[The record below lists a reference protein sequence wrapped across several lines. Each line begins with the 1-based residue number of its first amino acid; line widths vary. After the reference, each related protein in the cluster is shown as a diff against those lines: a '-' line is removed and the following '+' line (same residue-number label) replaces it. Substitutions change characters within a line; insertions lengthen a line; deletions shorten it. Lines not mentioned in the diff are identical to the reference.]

1 MIPPFH
7 KSFRPLSASQNTCT
21 ATLPR
26 ALILILALLAA
37 GGTTLPAQSRADR
50 RSRSQATTQSA
61 DPFEAFRS
69 IGERN
74 IFDPNRQPRIRR
86 DSSADVVTPADEV
99 VAFVGTL
106 QYEKGLFAFFDGSD
120 PRYRTT
126 LPIGG
131 TIAGFSITQIAPRSV
146 SLSAKDRLLT
156 LRIGE
161 SLRRRESSD
170 WTVST
175 LAQPLGDATTAS
187 TASSSSTNPSAIP
200 SDASATLR
208 RLMEQRQ
215 KQLKE

>member
-1 MIPPFH
+1 MMPLFRTTHRPP
-7 KSFRPLSASQNTCT
+7 SASRQTGS
-21 ATLPR
+21 ATWTR
-26 ALILILALLAA
+26 ALILTVALLAA
-37 GGTTLPAQSRADR
+37 AGVRLPAQSRADR
-50 RSRSQATTQSA
+50 RSRSAASQPA
-61 DPFEAFRS
+61 DPFDAFRT

-86 DSSADVVTPADEV
+86 DSSTDVATPSDEV
-99 VAFVGTL
+99 ISFVGTL

-131 TIAGFSITQIAPRSV
+131 GIAGFSITQIAPRSV

-156 LRIGE
+156 LRMGE
-161 SLRRRESSD
+161 SLRRREGSD
-170 WTVST
+170 WSVSM
-175 LAQPLGDATTAS
+175 LAQPLGDAAATSA
-187 TASSSSTNPSAIP
+187 AAPSRPDPNVVP

>member
-1 MIPPFH
+1 MIPPFLKPH
-7 KSFRPLSASQNTCT
+7 RVPSVPQNTFS
-21 ATLPR
+21 AALPR
-26 ALILILALLAA
+26 ALIVILVLLAS
-37 GGTTLPAQSRADR
+37 GGATLPAQSRADR

-61 DPFEAFRS
+61 DPFDAFRS
-69 IGERN
+69 IGELN

-86 DSSADVVTPADEV
+86 DSSVDVVTPADEV
-99 VAFVGTL
+99 VTFVGTL

-126 LPIGG
+126 VPIGG
-131 TIAGFSITQIAPRSV
+131 TIAEFSITQIAPRSV
-146 SLSAKDRLLT
+146 SLSANDRLLT

-161 SLRRRESSD
+161 SLRRREGSD

-175 LAQPLGDATTAS
+175 LAQPLGEATAAS
-187 TASSSSTNPSAIP
+187 IASPTSTNPPAIP